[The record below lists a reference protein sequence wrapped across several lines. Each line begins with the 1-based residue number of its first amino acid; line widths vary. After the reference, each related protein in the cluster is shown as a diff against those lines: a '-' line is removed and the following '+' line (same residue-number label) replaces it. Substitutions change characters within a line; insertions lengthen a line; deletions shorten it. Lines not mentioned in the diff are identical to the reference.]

1 MSKRDDG
8 SQQGWTILSDLHVL
22 GFVRD
27 FLGFLSHGCM
37 PAWYLCMRD
46 VVWQSSLCSTS
57 WGSLLMWRFWVN

>member
-27 FLGFLSHGCM
+27 FLGFLGHGCM
-37 PAWYLCMRD
+37 LAWYLCMRD